1 MDGIEYQQR
10 RRDRSGVAAGFER
23 CDMTQVENRLLV
35 LRLPAED
42 DNYVFRI
49 AELPASQAGEVER
62 NLRSGKMIY
71 REIEQ
76 TFGDAMDLA
85 QAVRALPH
93 ENYTVI
99 QPPAFGESQLAD

>member
-1 MDGIEYQQR
+1 M
-10 RRDRSGVAAGFER
+10 GVDAGLER
-23 CDMTQVENRLLV
+23 CDMAEVESRLLV

-49 AELPASQAGEVER
+49 AELPATQAGEVER
-62 NLRSGKMIY
+62 NLRSGKMID
-71 REIEQ
+71 RDIEK
-76 TFGDAMDLA
+76 TFGDAMNLA

-99 QPPAFGESQLAD
+99 QPPAFGECVSVE